1 MSQFRKHKT
10 LYSFLN
16 TNRKNC
22 CFKYKIKN
30 YQRKTIQYKSKKKK
44 YQQQQKQL
52 KKNKQTNHQRYL
64 SLFLAY
70 HKKKPTHKSNS
81 SLASEQL

>member
-30 YQRKTIQYKSKKKK
+30 YQRKTIQYKSKKKEIPTTTK
-44 YQQQQKQL
+44 TIE
-52 KKNKQTNHQRYL
+52 KKTNKQTIRDIFLCFSHTIKK
-64 SLFLAY
+64 SLPIKAILV
-70 HKKKPTHKSNS
+70 
-81 SLASEQL
+81 